1 MCCAHHHR
9 AFSLME
15 VMISIALL
23 ATIMALAME
32 SLMAG
37 QNYDR
42 FSALQDDLAVE
53 STRILAQVREDL
65 ASSAWEFPTE
75 PRSTYSGVTATA
87 DRSLRYY
94 PYVQIQSPGAPA
106 ITTGLGSQY
115 TWSHR
120 PANMVVIGGTAGSH
134 DPTSWHDSGRVDGGV
149 PADFT
154 KNATDALTDAV
165 SRGAAT
171 GSGTGAELDNW
182 YRSFYAR
189 SQEILFLRSTVAAW
203 DESTNSYTGA
213 SDMSPLL
220 KFKGTR
226 QQWATAGYHDQLH
239 IFRASG
245 WYATKDLGGAVI
257 GWNAYSLPGSTVYN
271 ANNFP
276 YGVVMEAGYLSD
288 PTAGKIGMNWRTSS
302 GRAFAFDYIP
312 PLAATA
318 TAGAIKDAYAAD
330 LQAYTYCVVPSRI
343 GFGRLIRAHKSKW
356 TGTTP
361 TFGGEIANP
370 AWGTELGQKIS
381 DDGTYGLVVDR
392 ILSDH
397 VMRICFD
404 TFRTVPDLTPADRTA
419 FPAVND
425 FTGFDINQI
434 RIRLYLGAR
443 TSTGATITRLVESTL
458 AMRGRNTQADKA
470 DAANGD
476 DESIAQILGTDA
488 VGLPR

>member
-1 MCCAHHHR
+1 MNSTRRHG

-23 ATIMALAME
+23 ATVVALAME

-42 FSALQDDLAVE
+42 FATMQDDLAVE
-53 STRILAQVREDL
+53 STRIMASIREDL

-75 PRSTYSGVTATA
+75 PRSSYSGASATA
-87 DRSLRYY
+87 DRALRYY
-94 PYVQIQSPGAPA
+94 PFVQIQSPGSPA
-106 ITTGLGSQY
+106 ITTGLGSQFA
-115 TWSHR
+115 WSHR
-120 PANMVVIGGTAGSH
+120 PANMVVIGGIDGSH
-134 DPTSWHDSGRVDGGV
+134 HPTSWHDAGQVDIGV
-149 PADFT
+149 PEDFT
-154 KNATDALTDAV
+154 KNATDAHADAV
-165 SRGAAT
+165 SRGTAT
-171 GSGTGAELDNW
+171 GSTVGAQLDYW

-189 SQEILFLRSTVAAW
+189 SQEILFLRSTVSAW
-203 DESTNSYTGA
+203 NESTNSYTGA
-213 SDMSPLL
+213 SDMAPLL

-226 QQWATAGYHDQLH
+226 QQWSTPGYHDQLQ

-257 GWNAYSLPGSTVYN
+257 GWNAYAIPGSTIYN

-288 PTAGKIGMNWRTSS
+288 PTAGTIGMNWRTTS
-302 GRAFAFDYIP
+302 GRAFEFDYIP

-330 LQAYTYCVVPSRI
+330 LQAYSYCVVPSRI
-343 GFGRLIRAHKSKW
+343 GFGRLVRAHKAKW
-356 TGTTP
+356 TGTSP
-361 TFGGEIANP
+361 TLGGEITNP

-404 TFRTVPDLTPADRTA
+404 TFRSVSSLSSADRTA

-425 FTGFDINQI
+425 FNGFDINQV
-434 RIRLYLGAR
+434 RVRLYLGAR
-443 TSTGATITRLVESTL
+443 ATAGTGATVTRLVETTL
-458 AMRGRNTQADKA
+458 AMRGRNTQTDKNSESN
-470 DAANGD
+470 D
-476 DESIAQILGTDA
+476 SIAQILGTDA